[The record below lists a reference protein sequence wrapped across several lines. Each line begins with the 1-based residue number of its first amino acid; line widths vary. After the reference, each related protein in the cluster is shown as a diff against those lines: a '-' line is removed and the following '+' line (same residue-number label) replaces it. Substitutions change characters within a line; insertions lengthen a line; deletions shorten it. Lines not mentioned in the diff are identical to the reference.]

1 MYINYL
7 KKKNLYNIMI
17 FTFPII
23 TLFLNLNNYILNIII
38 FSLAI
43 IPLAIRLGNITSD
56 LSSTIGEKK
65 GGLIAATIGNMP
77 EIMMGV
83 WSIKVGLISMA
94 KAALIGSIINNML
107 LVLGIS
113 VILGGVK
120 YKEQKFNKNI
130 AKTNFNMLLLAMA
143 SFTIIF
149 SISNYTSLSET
160 TLNSIGFKISI
171 ILIGIYLL
179 GLIFSLYTHKNLF
192 ILGDVDEEIEEI
204 RWQDSYKNL
213 AYIIII
219 SVLLYFISEKL
230 ITNISLFTEE
240 KKFSP
245 EFIGIMLLPILGNIG
260 ENVSAIMCAIKNKV
274 NASLEIAIG
283 SSIQIALFATPV
295 LITFGYFLGINMNMI
310 FSSIQMVMLFIAVIM
325 SYIVFVDGKTYW
337 FEGCILVAI
346 YVIVTIC
353 YFYVA

>member
-120 YKEQKFNKNI
+120 YKEQNFNKNI

-192 ILGDVDEEIEEI
+192 VLGDIDEEIEEI

-213 AYIIII
+213 GYIIII
-219 SVLLYFISEKL
+219 SLLLYFISEKL

-240 KKFSP
+240 KNISP
-245 EFIGIMLLPILGNIG
+245 EFIGIILLPILGNIG
-260 ENVSAIMCAIKNKV
+260 ENISAIMCAIKNKV

>member
-7 KKKNLYNIMI
+7 KKKNLYDIIIFIFPVIM
-17 FTFPII
+17 
-23 TLFLNLNNYILNIII
+23 LFVNLDNFILNIII

-56 LSSTIGEKK
+56 LSAIIGEKK
-65 GGLIAATIGNMP
+65 GGLIAATVGNMP
-77 EIMMGV
+77 EIMMGI
-83 WSIKVGLISMA
+83 WSIRIGLISMA

-107 LVLGIS
+107 LVLGVSI
-113 VILGGVK
+113 ILGGVK

-130 AKTNFNMLLLAMA
+130 AKTNFNMLLLAIA

-149 SISNYTSLSET
+149 SINNYTSLSEVM
-160 TLNSIGFKISI
+160 LNSIGVKISI
-171 ILIGIYLL
+171 ILICIYLL

-192 ILGDVDEEIEEI
+192 VLGDLEEIEEVKG
-204 RWQDSYKNL
+204 QNSYKNVI
-213 AYIIII
+213 YIIVI
-219 SVLLYFISEKL
+219 SILLYFISEKL
-230 ITNISLFTEE
+230 IVNINLFTKE
-240 KKFSP
+240 KNISP

-260 ENVSAIMCAIKNKV
+260 ENISAIMCAIKNKV

-283 SSIQIALFATPV
+283 SSIQIALFATPI
-295 LITFGYFLGINMNMI
+295 LIIFGYFWGVNMNMI

-325 SYIVFVDGKTYW
+325 SYIVFADGKTYW

>member
-120 YKEQKFNKNI
+120 YKEQNFNKNI

-192 ILGDVDEEIEEI
+192 VLGDIDEEIEEI

-213 AYIIII
+213 GYIIII
-219 SVLLYFISEKL
+219 SLLLYFISEKL

-240 KKFSP
+240 KNISP

-260 ENVSAIMCAIKNKV
+260 ENISAIMCAIKNKV

-295 LITFGYFLGINMNMI
+295 LITFGYFFGINMNMI

>member
-1 MYINYL
+1 MYINNI
-7 KKKNLYNIMI
+7 KKKNLYDIII
-17 FTFPII
+17 FIFPVI
-23 TLFLNLNNYILNIII
+23 TLFVNLDNFIFNIII

-65 GGLIAATIGNMP
+65 GGLIAATVGNMP
-77 EIMMGV
+77 EIMMGI
-83 WSIKVGLISMA
+83 WSIKIGLISMA

-113 VILGGVK
+113 IILGGIK

-130 AKTNFNMLLLAMA
+130 AKTNFNMLILAMA

-149 SISNYTSLSET
+149 SINNYTNLSEI

-171 ILIGIYLL
+171 ILMCIYLL

-192 ILGDVDEEIEEI
+192 VLGNTEEENKKVK
-204 RWQDSYKNL
+204 WKDSYKNIV
-213 AYIIII
+213 YIIII
-219 SVLLYFISEKL
+219 SILLYFISEKL
-230 ITNISLFTEE
+230 IVNINLFTEE
-240 KKFSP
+240 KNISP
-245 EFIGIMLLPILGNIG
+245 EFIGIMLLPMLGNIG
-260 ENVSAIMCAIKNKV
+260 ENISAIMCAIKNKV

-283 SSIQIALFATPV
+283 SSIQIALFATPI
-295 LITFGYFLGINMNMI
+295 LIIFGYFLGMNMNMI

-325 SYIVFVDGKTYW
+325 SYIVFADGRTYW
-337 FEGCILVAI
+337 FEGSILVAI
-346 YVIVTIC
+346 YLIVTIC